1 MTVNASEA
9 RPRLTEQVAEEIRAL
24 LARRRMSGRELARR
38 MGASPSWVNFRL
50 TGAQPINLDDLQ
62 RIAEVLEV
70 DITDLLPRPNPG
82 RVIATIG
89 SHPSTP
95 NAGSGR
101 PAVRGTRTRS
111 TRRNR
116 PIGGARKDATA
127 PASADAVTQ
136 RRPMLVSAP
145 GQRIAA

>member
-1 MTVNASEA
+1 MTPGGQTASLREY
-9 RPRLTEQVAEEIRAL
+9 VAEEIRAL
-24 LARRRMSGRELARR
+24 LARRMANGAKLAAALGKSEMYVSRR
-38 MGASPSWVNFRL
+38 LRGETAFDV
-50 TGAQPINLDDLQ
+50 DDLEK
-62 RIAEVLEV
+62 IAGFLGVEV
-70 DITDLLPRPNPG
+70 TDLLPRPTEG
-82 RVIATIG
+82 RVLTTIG

-101 PAVRGTRTRS
+101 SAVRGTRTR
-111 TRRNR
+111 TPRKGQ

-127 PASADAVTQ
+127 PASANAVTQ

>member
-1 MTVNASEA
+1 M
-9 RPRLTEQVAEEIRAL
+9 VAEEIEVML
-24 LARRRMSGRELARR
+24 VRRRMNKSGLARKL
-38 MGASPSWVNFRL
+38 GVSHTWVTNRL
-50 TGAQPINLDDLQ
+50 SGQQEIGLNELQ

-70 DITDLLPRPNPG
+70 DITDLLPRPTEG
-82 RVIATIG
+82 RVLTTIG